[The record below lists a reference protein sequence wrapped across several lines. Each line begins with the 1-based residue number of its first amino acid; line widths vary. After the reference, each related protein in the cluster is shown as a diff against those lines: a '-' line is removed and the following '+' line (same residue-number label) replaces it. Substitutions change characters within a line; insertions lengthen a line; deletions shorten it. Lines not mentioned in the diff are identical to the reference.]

1 MRVKPGPFQSF
12 IKTLINPCPMGKYWR
27 WHNLNTQK
35 MRLPI
40 VTVAKIN
47 FYPSSSK
54 PSVQQWRGTQ
64 GRTGHHAGADAVR
77 QKLLYTNTNNP
88 NNRHSEIVGPIPSTA
103 SVSRHPRPENI
114 PSLLARLVGK
124 KQETWPFL
132 EPRILCV
139 CVCILVINGGT
150 FQHLFLFFSPSRRH
164 MTHRQ
169 SFLAPVR
176 HESWPPSFSG
186 GPCSMWLRNGFRHF
200 DAGKKKKKKQF
211 IVFINSC
218 YGHEPTHDL
227 KEGVG
232 GGALARIDQR
242 SHVDKIEERLA
253 RDTRLAA

>member
-139 CVCILVINGGT
+139 
-150 FQHLFLFFSPSRRH
+150 S
-164 MTHRQ
+164 
-169 SFLAPVR
+169 A
-176 HESWPPSFSG
+176 
-186 GPCSMWLRNGFRHF
+186 
-200 DAGKKKKKKQF
+200 
-211 IVFINSC
+211 
-218 YGHEPTHDL
+218 Y
-227 KEGVG
+227 
-232 GGALARIDQR
+232 
-242 SHVDKIEERLA
+242 
-253 RDTRLAA
+253 